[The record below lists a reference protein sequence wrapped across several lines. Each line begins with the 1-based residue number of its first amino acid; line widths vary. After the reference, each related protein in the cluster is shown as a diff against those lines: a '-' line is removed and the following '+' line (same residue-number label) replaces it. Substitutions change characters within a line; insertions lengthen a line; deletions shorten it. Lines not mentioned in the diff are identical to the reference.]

1 MKTNE
6 FKSISSRITQVLCAM
21 LFLISAGMAQA
32 GTSILPSNTNILY
45 MGRMDMSNTNL
56 PMLGWPGNTII
67 ASFTGTSI
75 SATFTNQKYGFV
87 YALIDGA
94 AAAPS
99 NSFAM
104 VTVKKDFTLIVG
116 TNLANTTHTIRIV
129 KKSEGNDG
137 AIGFKGF
144 TLDTGAYLTNPPAQ
158 PSLRFEFYGDSG
170 LAGNSVDSIA
180 NNGNSA
186 NNDNYYDYC
195 GFLARMFNAQYY
207 CMGFSGIGI
216 SNSYAPALNMQQ
228 LYNYTQP
235 VTNLVADTRY
245 NTSLWSFN
253 NNGVPNYK
261 TNWYP
266 DVVFILLGANDILN
280 SGTPSTVTNGWI
292 NFVQNQLRPVYPMS
306 KTHICFIDDY
316 GWATSETAP
325 YDGPTVAYLKAQ
337 GETNV
342 SYVLFPWVYGEQE
355 MVLDE
360 QAGVA
365 NIIGQHLAKT
375 LGWATPTPSPFDYND
390 PVIGQ
395 MVNGG
400 FESLGIYE
408 TNVPNGWRNGTSG
421 TGAAVAMIN
430 NDSHSGNNCI
440 QINTGS
446 KATGYAFWSHSTRAM
461 SNVTYVATAWM
472 KATNAAST
480 TANLRIEFF
489 NEGQTL
495 ITQTTNSA
503 NVTTNWQQYTSTGI
517 APAGTWSTRLVTI
530 AGGSLPTNQI
540 IRFDDIGFYFVPL
553 FTAAPTQDTTGT
565 NAVLQWYAYAYPQS
579 KLESSTDHTAWSSLP
594 DTSVTTPGYPYQL
607 NMPLYQSTQAI
618 TAPVTY
624 YRLHTYV
631 TNWDNSVSDV
641 YSTNYVA
648 VYAPPVANFSGTPTS
663 GGGPLTATF
672 TDASTGSITNYYW
685 DFGDGYITN
694 VTTVSVSHTYAP
706 GTYAV
711 TEIVSGSWG
720 SGTNIQSSYISVTQ
734 TAPVISWS
742 NPADIAYG
750 TPLSGTQLNA
760 SCGVAGSFAYTPASG
775 TVLGVGNGQTL
786 SVTFTPTDTV
796 DYTTATASVSINV
809 QKATPVVSW
818 SNPADI
824 VYGTALSGTQ
834 LNASCAVLGG
844 FTYTPASGTVLG
856 AGNGQTLSVQFVPVD
871 TADYN
876 TPTAQTV
883 SINVNQAGLTVT
895 ANNVS
900 KLYGQNLVFAGT
912 EFTTSGLIG
921 SDSVTSVTLASDG
934 ATNTAPV
941 AGSSYSIIASGAMG
955 SGLGNYNITYNPGSL
970 TVNPANLGVTADNQ
984 SRIYGAINPEFT
996 VSYSGFVNGE
1006 SLTNSDVVGASD
1018 LSTMADTNSPVG
1030 TYDITNLVGSLA
1042 STNYTFSLTNG
1053 TLTVAVAAITV
1064 TADNQSRGYGAVN
1077 PNLTASYSGFVN
1089 GDDASVISG
1098 APGLSVSADTNSPV
1112 GTYTVSTTAGSL
1124 SATNY
1129 AFTLVNGS
1137 LDVTQA
1143 SLTVTANAA
1152 SKTYDGLAY
1161 SGGNGVSYAGF
1172 VNGEDATVLG
1182 GTLSYS
1188 GTSQGAIAAGSYVIT
1203 PGGLTSGNYA
1213 ISYVDGTLTVGQ
1225 LGVTVTANVQ
1235 TKVYGTADPAL
1246 TYQVSPAL
1254 VSGDSFSGGLTR
1266 AAGEAVGS
1274 YAIGQGTLLLNSN
1287 YQLTFVGSNLSVTP
1301 ASLTVTANNASK
1313 VYGQNLVFAGTEF
1326 STSPLIGSD
1335 SVTSVTLTSAGALN
1349 TASVNTYDIVPSNAS
1364 GSGLGNYNIGYVN
1377 GTLTV
1382 TAATPVTVNQPVV
1395 LGNGTVQ
1402 LTFAGGDA
1410 GVNYRIQASTDLA
1423 VWSTLFTNL
1432 AGTYGLP
1439 SFIDTDATNHVLRFY
1454 RTVTP

>member
-1 MKTNE
+1 
-6 FKSISSRITQVLCAM
+6 M

-56 PMLGWPGNTII
+56 PMMGWPGNTII

-235 VTNLVADTRY
+235 VTNQVADTRY
-245 NTSLWSFN
+245 STSLWSFN
-253 NNGVPNYK
+253 NNGVPDYQ

-266 DVVFILLGANDILN
+266 DVVFIMLGANDVLN
-280 SGTPSTVTNGWI
+280 NGTPNTVTNGWI

-325 YDGPTVAYLKAQ
+325 LDGPTVAYLKAQ
-337 GETNV
+337 GDTNV

-365 NIIGQHLAKT
+365 NIIAQHLAKT
-375 LGWATPTPSPFDYND
+375 LGWAAPTPSPFDYND

-446 KATGYAFWSHSTRAM
+446 KAAGYAFWSHSTRAM

-480 TANLRIEFF
+480 TANLRLEFF
-489 NEGQTL
+489 NENQTL
-495 ITQTTNSA
+495 ITETTNIA
-503 NVTTNWQQYTSTGI
+503 NVTTGWQQYTSTGT
-517 APAGTWSTRLVTI
+517 APAGTWSVRLVTI

-553 FTAAPTQDTTGT
+553 FTAAPTLDATAT

-579 KLESSTDHTAWSSLP
+579 KLESSTDHTTWSALP
-594 DTSVTTPGYPYQL
+594 DTSVTTPGYPYLL

-624 YRLHTYV
+624 YRLHTFV
-631 TNWDNSVSDV
+631 TNWDSSVSDV
-641 YSTNYVA
+641 YSTNYIA

-672 TDASTGSITNYYW
+672 TDASTGSVTNYYW
-685 DFGDGYITN
+685 DFGDGYTTN
-694 VTTVSVSHTYAP
+694 VMTASVSHIYTP
-706 GTYAV
+706 GNYTV

-720 SGTNIQSSYISVTQ
+720 TGTNIQSSYISVTQ

-750 TPLSGTQLNA
+750 TPLSGMQLNA

-834 LNASCAVLGG
+834 LNASCTVLGG

-856 AGNGQTLSVQFVPVD
+856 VGNGQTLSVQFVPAD

-876 TPTAQTV
+876 TPAAQAV

-941 AGSSYSIIASGAMG
+941 AGSPYSITANAAVG
-955 SGLGNYNITYNPGSL
+955 SGLGNYNITYNPGNL
-970 TVNPANLGVTADNQ
+970 TVEPANLGVTADNQ
-984 SRIYGAINPEFT
+984 SRIYGATNPVFT
-996 VSYSGFVNGE
+996 VSYSGFINGE
-1006 SLTNSDVVGASD
+1006 SLTNSDVVGAPD

-1064 TADNQSRGYGAVN
+1064 TA
-1077 PNLTASYSGFVN
+1077 
-1089 GDDASVISG
+1089 
-1098 APGLSVSADTNSPV
+1098 NS
-1112 GTYTVSTTAGSL
+1112 
-1124 SATNY
+1124 
-1129 AFTLVNGS
+1129 
-1137 LDVTQA
+1137 
-1143 SLTVTANAA
+1143 
-1152 SKTYDGLAY
+1152 
-1161 SGGNGVSYAGF
+1161 
-1172 VNGEDATVLG
+1172 
-1182 GTLSYS
+1182 
-1188 GTSQGAIAAGSYVIT
+1188 
-1203 PGGLTSGNYA
+1203 
-1213 ISYVDGTLTVGQ
+1213 
-1225 LGVTVTANVQ
+1225 
-1235 TKVYGTADPAL
+1235 
-1246 TYQVSPAL
+1246 
-1254 VSGDSFSGGLTR
+1254 
-1266 AAGEAVGS
+1266 
-1274 YAIGQGTLLLNSN
+1274 
-1287 YQLTFVGSNLSVTP
+1287 
-1301 ASLTVTANNASK
+1301 ASK
-1313 VYGQNLVFAGTEF
+1313 VYGQSLSFAGTEF
-1326 STSPLIGSD
+1326 TTSSLFGSD
-1335 SVTSVTLTSAGALN
+1335 SVSGVTITSAGALN
-1349 TASVNTYDIVPSNAS
+1349 SAPVNTYDIVPSNAN
-1364 GSGLGNYNIGYVN
+1364 GSGLGNYNISYVN

-1382 TAATPVTVNQPVV
+1382 TAATPVAINKPTL
-1395 LGNGTVQ
+1395 LGDGSIQ

-1410 GVNYRIQASTDLA
+1410 GVNYRIQASADLA

>member
-6 FKSISSRITQVLCAM
+6 LKSISSRITLVLCAM

-56 PMLGWPGNTII
+56 PMMGWPGNTII

-235 VTNLVADTRY
+235 VTNQVADTRY
-245 NTSLWSFN
+245 STSLWSFN
-253 NNGVPNYK
+253 NNGVPDYQ

-266 DVVFILLGANDILN
+266 DVVFIMLGANDVLN
-280 SGTPSTVTNGWI
+280 NGTPNTVTNGWI

-316 GWATSETAP
+316 GWSTSETAP
-325 YDGPTVAYLKAQ
+325 LDGPTVAYLKAQ
-337 GETNV
+337 GDTNV

-365 NIIGQHLAKT
+365 NIIAQHLAKT
-375 LGWATPTPSPFDYND
+375 LGWAAPTPSPFDYND

-446 KATGYAFWSHSTRAM
+446 KAAGYAFWSHSTRAM

-480 TANLRIEFF
+480 TANLRLEFF
-489 NEGQTL
+489 NENQTL
-495 ITQTTNSA
+495 ITETTNIA
-503 NVTTNWQQYTSTGI
+503 NVTTGWQQYTSTGT
-517 APAGTWSTRLVTI
+517 APAGTWSVRLVTI

-553 FTAAPTQDTTGT
+553 FTAAPTLDATAT

-579 KLESSTDHTAWSSLP
+579 KLESSTDHTTWSALP
-594 DTSVTTPGYPYQL
+594 DTSVTTPGYPYLL

-624 YRLHTYV
+624 YRLHTFV
-631 TNWDNSVSDV
+631 TNWDSSVSDV
-641 YSTNYVA
+641 YSTNYIA

-672 TDASTGSITNYYW
+672 TDASTGSVTNYYW
-685 DFGDGYITN
+685 DFGDGYTTN
-694 VTTVSVSHTYAP
+694 VMTASVSHIYTP
-706 GTYAV
+706 GNYTV

-720 SGTNIQSSYISVTQ
+720 TGTNIQSSYISVTQ

-750 TPLSGTQLNA
+750 TPLSGMQLNA

-834 LNASCAVLGG
+834 LNASCTVLGG

-856 AGNGQTLSVQFVPVD
+856 VGNGQTLSVQFVPAD

-876 TPTAQTV
+876 TPAAQAV

-941 AGSSYSIIASGAMG
+941 AGSPYSITANAAVG
-955 SGLGNYNITYNPGSL
+955 SGLGNYNITYNPGNL
-970 TVNPANLGVTADNQ
+970 TVEPANLGVTADNQ
-984 SRIYGAINPEFT
+984 SRIYGATNPVFT
-996 VSYSGFVNGE
+996 VSYSGFINGE
-1006 SLTNSDVVGASD
+1006 SLTNSDVVGAPD

-1064 TADNQSRGYGAVN
+1064 TA
-1077 PNLTASYSGFVN
+1077 
-1089 GDDASVISG
+1089 
-1098 APGLSVSADTNSPV
+1098 NS
-1112 GTYTVSTTAGSL
+1112 
-1124 SATNY
+1124 
-1129 AFTLVNGS
+1129 
-1137 LDVTQA
+1137 
-1143 SLTVTANAA
+1143 
-1152 SKTYDGLAY
+1152 
-1161 SGGNGVSYAGF
+1161 
-1172 VNGEDATVLG
+1172 
-1182 GTLSYS
+1182 
-1188 GTSQGAIAAGSYVIT
+1188 
-1203 PGGLTSGNYA
+1203 
-1213 ISYVDGTLTVGQ
+1213 
-1225 LGVTVTANVQ
+1225 
-1235 TKVYGTADPAL
+1235 
-1246 TYQVSPAL
+1246 
-1254 VSGDSFSGGLTR
+1254 
-1266 AAGEAVGS
+1266 
-1274 YAIGQGTLLLNSN
+1274 
-1287 YQLTFVGSNLSVTP
+1287 
-1301 ASLTVTANNASK
+1301 ASK
-1313 VYGQNLVFAGTEF
+1313 VYGQSLSFAGTEF
-1326 STSPLIGSD
+1326 TTSSLFGSD
-1335 SVTSVTLTSAGALN
+1335 SVSGVTITSAGALN
-1349 TASVNTYDIVPSNAS
+1349 SAPVNTYDIVPSNAN
-1364 GSGLGNYNIGYVN
+1364 GSGLGNYNISYVN

-1382 TAATPVTVNQPVV
+1382 TAATPVAINKPTL
-1395 LGNGTVQ
+1395 LGDGSIQ

-1410 GVNYRIQASTDLA
+1410 GVNYRIQASADLA

>member
-1 MKTNE
+1 
-6 FKSISSRITQVLCAM
+6 M

-56 PMLGWPGNTII
+56 PMMGWPGNTII

-235 VTNLVADTRY
+235 VTNQVADTRY
-245 NTSLWSFN
+245 STSLWSFN
-253 NNGVPNYK
+253 NNGVPDYQ

-266 DVVFILLGANDILN
+266 DVVFIMLGANDVLN
-280 SGTPSTVTNGWI
+280 NGTPNTVTNGWI

-316 GWATSETAP
+316 GWSTSETAP
-325 YDGPTVAYLKAQ
+325 LDGPTVAYLKAQ
-337 GETNV
+337 GDTNV

-365 NIIGQHLAKT
+365 NIIAQHLAKT
-375 LGWATPTPSPFDYND
+375 LGWAAPTPSPFDYND

-446 KATGYAFWSHSTRAM
+446 KAAGYAFWSHSTRAM

-480 TANLRIEFF
+480 TANLRLEFF
-489 NEGQTL
+489 NENQTL
-495 ITQTTNSA
+495 ITETTNIA
-503 NVTTNWQQYTSTGI
+503 NVTTGWQQYTSTGT
-517 APAGTWSTRLVTI
+517 APAGTWSVRLVTI

-553 FTAAPTQDTTGT
+553 FTAAPTLDATAT

-579 KLESSTDHTAWSSLP
+579 KLESSTDHTTWSALP
-594 DTSVTTPGYPYQL
+594 DTSVTTPGYPYLL

-624 YRLHTYV
+624 YRLHTFV
-631 TNWDNSVSDV
+631 TNWDSSVSDV
-641 YSTNYVA
+641 YSTNYIA

-672 TDASTGSITNYYW
+672 TDASTGSVTNYYW
-685 DFGDGYITN
+685 DFGDGYTTN
-694 VTTVSVSHTYAP
+694 VMTASVSHIYTP
-706 GTYAV
+706 GNYTV

-720 SGTNIQSSYISVTQ
+720 TGTNIQSSYISVTQ

-750 TPLSGTQLNA
+750 TPLSGMQLNA

-834 LNASCAVLGG
+834 LNASCTVLGG

-856 AGNGQTLSVQFVPVD
+856 VGNGQTLSVQFVPAD

-876 TPTAQTV
+876 TPAAQAV

-941 AGSSYSIIASGAMG
+941 AGSPYSITANAAVG
-955 SGLGNYNITYNPGSL
+955 SGLGNYNITYNPGNL
-970 TVNPANLGVTADNQ
+970 TVEPANLGVTADNQ
-984 SRIYGAINPEFT
+984 SRIYGATNPVFT
-996 VSYSGFVNGE
+996 VSYSGFINGE
-1006 SLTNSDVVGASD
+1006 SLTNSDVVGAPD

-1064 TADNQSRGYGAVN
+1064 TA
-1077 PNLTASYSGFVN
+1077 
-1089 GDDASVISG
+1089 
-1098 APGLSVSADTNSPV
+1098 NS
-1112 GTYTVSTTAGSL
+1112 
-1124 SATNY
+1124 
-1129 AFTLVNGS
+1129 
-1137 LDVTQA
+1137 
-1143 SLTVTANAA
+1143 
-1152 SKTYDGLAY
+1152 
-1161 SGGNGVSYAGF
+1161 
-1172 VNGEDATVLG
+1172 
-1182 GTLSYS
+1182 
-1188 GTSQGAIAAGSYVIT
+1188 
-1203 PGGLTSGNYA
+1203 
-1213 ISYVDGTLTVGQ
+1213 
-1225 LGVTVTANVQ
+1225 
-1235 TKVYGTADPAL
+1235 
-1246 TYQVSPAL
+1246 
-1254 VSGDSFSGGLTR
+1254 
-1266 AAGEAVGS
+1266 
-1274 YAIGQGTLLLNSN
+1274 
-1287 YQLTFVGSNLSVTP
+1287 
-1301 ASLTVTANNASK
+1301 ASK
-1313 VYGQNLVFAGTEF
+1313 VYGQSLSFAGTEF
-1326 STSPLIGSD
+1326 TTSSLFGSD
-1335 SVTSVTLTSAGALN
+1335 SVSGVTITSAGALN
-1349 TASVNTYDIVPSNAS
+1349 SAPVNTYDIVPSNAN
-1364 GSGLGNYNIGYVN
+1364 GSGLGNYNISYVN

-1382 TAATPVTVNQPVV
+1382 TAATPVAINKPTL
-1395 LGNGTVQ
+1395 LGDGSIQ

-1410 GVNYRIQASTDLA
+1410 GVNYRIQASADLA